1 MEYNSNFKYDLKVGQ
16 VAEQALA
23 DILENRTIEVKRD
36 LKAKTTGNVF
46 VEFESRGKPS
56 GIDKSEADF
65 WCFAL
70 EDRYVIL
77 TAEALKELVEPLK
90 GTKRE
95 KRGGDNNSSKG
106 VLLKTHELI
115 TNTKHDTQ

>member
-23 DILENRTIEVKRD
+23 DILENKTIEVKRD

-56 GIDKSEADF
+56 GIAKSEADF
-65 WCFAL
+65 WCFVL
-70 EDRYVIL
+70 EDHYIIIP
-77 TAEALKELVEPLK
+77 AEELKKIVEPLK
-90 GTKRE
+90 GTHRE
-95 KRGGDNNSSKG
+95 KHGGDNNSSVG
-106 VLLKTHELI
+106 ILLKTHELI
-115 TNTKHDTQ
+115 EANDTP

>member
-1 MEYNSNFKYDLKVGQ
+1 MKFNSNFKYDLEVGK

-23 DILENRTIEVKRD
+23 DILENKTIEVKRD

-56 GIDKSEADF
+56 GIAKSEADF
-65 WCFAL
+65 WCFVL

-77 TAEALKELVEPLK
+77 SAEELKKIVEPLK
-90 GTKRE
+90 GTERE
-95 KRGGDNNSSKG
+95 KRGGDNNTSKG
-106 VLLKTHELI
+106 VLLRTHELI
-115 TNTKHDTQ
+115 NNTNTP